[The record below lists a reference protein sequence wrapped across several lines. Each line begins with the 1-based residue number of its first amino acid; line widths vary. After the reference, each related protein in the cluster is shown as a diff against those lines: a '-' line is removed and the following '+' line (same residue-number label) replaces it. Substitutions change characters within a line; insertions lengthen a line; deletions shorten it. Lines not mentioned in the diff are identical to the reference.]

1 MLKAVLLDVDGTLF
15 DTERLFMDGWLRAA
29 NEKGYPMTPEHTI
42 QFHGRGQQRNGIAF
56 REWFGEDADYWGT
69 RALRQKYVEE
79 HIAEHGVPL
88 KPGLFE
94 FLKFLKGNG
103 LKVVLATGTVRPE
116 AQPRWEKSGILRY
129 VDASICGDEVTEN
142 KPDPEIFLKAAALV
156 DVDPKD
162 CIVFEDSDSGLHAA
176 RSAGC
181 FVTMVPDLDPV
192 TDELLDGIVD
202 RVCPSLTDAIEMM
215 KETFDLKNV

>member
-15 DTERLFMDGWLRAA
+15 DTERLFMDGWLKAA

-42 QFHGRGQQRNGIAF
+42 QFHGRGQQRNGVAF

-79 HIAEHGVPL
+79 HIAKHGVPL

-94 FLKFLKGNG
+94 FMRFLKRND

-116 AQPRWEKSGILRY
+116 AQPRWEKVGLLDF

-142 KPDPEIFLKAAALV
+142 KPDPEIFLRAAALA
-156 DVDPKD
+156 DTAPKD

-176 RSAGC
+176 KAAGC
-181 FVTMVPDLDPV
+181 FVAMVPDLDPV
-192 TDELLDGIVD
+192 TDELRNEIVD
-202 RVCPSLTDAIEMM
+202 EVCPSLLDAIDMM
-215 KETFDLKNV
+215 CRRFGLQK